1 MQRTRPLACAL
12 THARCPGHTSHTLV
26 TDLVYV
32 EVKKRAKD
40 ALLRLVER
48 EREGELVDRALIKN
62 ILGIFIEVGM
72 GSISASDL
80 FRPFLLQT
88 GWRLGPCHH

>member
-1 MQRTRPLACAL
+1 MTANKPDATTLNPL
-12 THARCPGHTSHTLV
+12 

-32 EVKKRAKD
+32 EIKKKTKD
-40 ALLRLVER
+40 ALLRLIER

-72 GSISASDL
+72 GCKWCLGCKWVLGLDSGRL
-80 FRPFLLQT
+80 EHVNLL
-88 GWRLGPCHH
+88 R